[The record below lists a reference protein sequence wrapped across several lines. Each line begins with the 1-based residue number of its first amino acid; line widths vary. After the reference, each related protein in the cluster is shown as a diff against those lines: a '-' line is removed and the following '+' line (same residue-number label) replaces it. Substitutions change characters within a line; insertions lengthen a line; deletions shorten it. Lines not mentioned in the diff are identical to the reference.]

1 MALRS
6 EASLGV
12 PAPRNLMEKMVEIRE
27 SDLRI
32 VYKGTGIMVP
42 EKFADM
48 RDYVKLFEDMF
59 EMSSLAQ
66 EVFCAIYL
74 DERNHITGIEKVF
87 AGDNMSV
94 ETSNHELLKRALAH
108 NATRLIVAH
117 NHPGDSPVPS
127 FDDLIQTWVLSQTGS
142 YVGVDVVNHVIISD
156 EGTFC
161 PIIDSLS
168 DYEYDINFIPNRK
181 KLMKVYKKIR
191 KKGFLVLPLPI
202 KWYNA

>member
-1 MALRS
+1 M
-6 EASLGV
+6 
-12 PAPRNLMEKMVEIRE
+12 
-27 SDLRI
+27 
-32 VYKGTGIMVP
+32 P
-42 EKFADM
+42 ETTC
-48 RDYVKLFEDMF
+48 L
-59 EMSSLAQ
+59 
-66 EVFCAIYL
+66 
-74 DERNHITGIEKVF
+74 
-87 AGDNMSV
+87 
-94 ETSNHELLKRALAH
+94 
-108 NATRLIVAH
+108 AH

>member
-1 MALRS
+1 
-6 EASLGV
+6 
-12 PAPRNLMEKMVEIRE
+12 MEKMVEIRE

-74 DERNHITGIEKVF
+74 DERNHIAGIEKIF

-94 ETSNHELLKRALAH
+94 ETSNHE
-108 NATRLIVAH
+108 
-117 NHPGDSPVPS
+117 
-127 FDDLIQTWVLSQTGS
+127 VL
-142 YVGVDVVNHVIISD
+142 
-156 EGTFC
+156 
-161 PIIDSLS
+161 
-168 DYEYDINFIPNRK
+168 
-181 KLMKVYKKIR
+181 
-191 KKGFLVLPLPI
+191 
-202 KWYNA
+202 